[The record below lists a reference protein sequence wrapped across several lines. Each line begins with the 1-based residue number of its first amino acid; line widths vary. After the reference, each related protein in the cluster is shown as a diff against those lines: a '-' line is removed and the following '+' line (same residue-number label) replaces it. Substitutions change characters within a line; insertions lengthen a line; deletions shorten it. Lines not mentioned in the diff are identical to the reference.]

1 MRLIDAD
8 ELKKEVPKKLVR
20 LMDGQD
26 YEETY
31 YKYEVIKAI
40 NTVPTV
46 DAIPIKWIE
55 NYVKNNFCFAD
66 WYGGF
71 IGGIN
76 MMLDEWEKENEVN
89 R

>member
-76 MMLDEWEKENEVN
+76 MMLDEWEKENETN
-89 R
+89 